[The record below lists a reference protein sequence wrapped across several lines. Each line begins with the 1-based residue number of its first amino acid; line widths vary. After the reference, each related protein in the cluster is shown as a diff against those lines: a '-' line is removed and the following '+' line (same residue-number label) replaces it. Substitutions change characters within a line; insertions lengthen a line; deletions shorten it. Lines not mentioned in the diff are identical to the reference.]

1 MTAAA
6 EVAPRIARCFAALRA
21 SGRKALVPFITAGDP
36 GLEDTVPVMHA
47 MVEAGADAIE
57 LGVPFSDPMA
67 DGPTIQRSSER
78 ALARGAGMAWVLER
92 VREFRQRDDDTPV
105 TLMGYLNPVEIRGA
119 AAFAAAAADAGVDG
133 VLLVDLPPE
142 EAAEFREA
150 FSAHG
155 VALVLLASPT
165 TDAARMDM
173 LCGLAQGYLYYVSM
187 AGVTGDS
194 ARLDAAAAAAHLRA
208 IRARS
213 PVPVVVGFGIQDAAS
228 AAAMAVDA
236 DGVVVG
242 SALVKAMDAAGAGR
256 AADAAAAFLAPLRQA
271 LDAGAGGAVG

>member
-1 MTAAA
+1 MSAA
-6 EVAPRIARCFAALRA
+6 VSPRIARRFEALRRA
-21 SGRKALVPFITAGDP
+21 GRKALVPFITAGDP

-47 MVEAGADAIE
+47 MVAAGADAIE

-78 ALARGAGMAWVLER
+78 AIARGAGMAWVLER
-92 VREFRQRDDDTPV
+92 VREFRRQDDATPV
-105 TLMGYLNPVEIRGA
+105 TLMGYLNPIEIRGA
-119 AAFAAAAADAGVDG
+119 EAFAAAAAAAGVDG

-142 EAAEFREA
+142 EAGDFRTA

-155 VALVLLASPT
+155 IALVLLASPT
-165 TDAARMDM
+165 TDPARMDM
-173 LCGLAQGYLYYVSM
+173 LCRLAQGYLYYVSM

-194 ARLDAAAAAAHLRA
+194 ARLDTAAAAAHLRA

-242 SALVKAMDAAGAGR
+242 SALVRVMEAAGTGR
-256 AADAAAAFLAPLRQA
+256 AAGAAAAFLAPLRQA
-271 LDAGAGGAVG
+271 LDAGSAGAVG